1 MEKAWELAVLIRV
14 FFTAF
19 AFILAVF
26 QWQLGHAEQQ
36 NYQPAPFEVTSCF
49 FDGNKC
55 EALPTYINVE
65 TITNRNNALG
75 FKLNEKLLSIKF
87 VDDYDKSTEIQIFR
101 EKYKKRYK
109 KALQKYID
117 FADHTSAK
125 KELFPRKRIA
135 RFKYSPFSQI
145 FMTFSRFEDD
155 HYLVI
160 TKGRNRIVFNRENA
174 ELFLNFLNDWD
185 FESELVM
192 YN

>member
-1 MEKAWELAVLIRV
+1 M
-14 FFTAF
+14 
-19 AFILAVF
+19 
-26 QWQLGHAEQQ
+26 GM
-36 NYQPAPFEVTSCF
+36 
-49 FDGNKC
+49 
-55 EALPTYINVE
+55 
-65 TITNRNNALG
+65 NALG

-125 KELFPRKRIA
+125 KELLPRKRIA
-135 RFKYSPFSQI
+135 RFKYSSTSQI

-174 ELFLNFLNDWD
+174 ELFLNFLNDWNFD
-185 FESELVM
+185 SELVM